1 MLLASRRVLGAQI
14 GTALGEIKG
23 GGRSKL
29 VRAELIAREEVEQKV
44 LVNCSAALVH
54 DAAAGG
60 GGTDFDGFTGGWVGP

>member
-29 VRAELIAREEVEQKV
+29 VRAELIAREKVEHKV